1 MCNASASAT
10 GARHS
15 NGSPAKKMPRSTS
28 CLLNVMARQ
37 LPHRSVPSPTLGL
50 DGNLERD
57 SSEGGA
63 RPPPWDLSPESYQ
76 ESGKVASRTWRRP
89 GGSGICPP
97 GGAPAR
103 AQPNRQG
110 RVRSYL
116 EGQRGV
122 FSSRALLL
130 PFP

>member
-1 MCNASASAT
+1 
-10 GARHS
+10 
-15 NGSPAKKMPRSTS
+15 MPRSTS

-76 ESGKVASRTWRRP
+76 ESEKWPLGRGAALVGAAFARP
-89 GGSGICPP
+89 EVPR
-97 GGAPAR
+97 PAR
-103 AQPNRQG
+103 SLTA
-110 RVRSYL
+110 
-116 EGQRGV
+116 RGG
-122 FSSRALLL
+122 
-130 PFP
+130 